1 MQTETAFMATL
12 ELTEGPIEE
21 HDKKTLEKE
30 MGFSYRQVIGEA
42 IFAMTI
48 CRIDISPAIIKLSQY
63 SEKPAKCHYQALKN
77 LFAFLNATKSE
88 GLYYWRQEARMDLP
102 DEPHPIPIS
111 KEESLY
117 EYFEINDPLHL
128 KGTTDSTWG
137 NDRKH
142 RRSTGGVAFLLSG
155 AAVYYRTQVQATV
168 PQSST
173 EAELYTMV
181 DGGKGGLYLRS
192 ILEELGIEQ
201 LGPTEI
207 LCDNQGALKI
217 TNAQQPSKRTRHVE
231 IKEFAVQ
238 RWVEDERI
246 VYEDVIT
253 THNPSDSLSKATSRI
268 KFWEHFDVLM
278 GRRVPQYALAHPSIH
293 SMKKQ

>member
-1 MQTETAFMATL
+1 MAAL
-12 ELTEGPIEE
+12 ELTEGPTDEKE
-21 HDKKTLEKE
+21 KQALEQE

-63 SEKPAKCHYQALKN
+63 SEKPAKCHFQALKN
-77 LFAFLNATKSE
+77 LFAFLNATKGE

-102 DEPHPIPIS
+102 NEPFPIPIS
-111 KEESLY
+111 NEESLY
-117 EYFEINDPLHL
+117 EYFAIHDPLRL

-155 AAVYYRTQVQATV
+155 AAVYYRTKVQATV
-168 PQSST
+168 AQSST

-192 ILEELGIEQ
+192 LLEELGVEQ
-201 LGPTEI
+201 IGPTEI

-238 RWVEDERI
+238 QWVEEERI

-278 GRRVPQYALAHPSIH
+278 GRRIPQYALAHSKHAARTP
-293 SMKKQ
+293 